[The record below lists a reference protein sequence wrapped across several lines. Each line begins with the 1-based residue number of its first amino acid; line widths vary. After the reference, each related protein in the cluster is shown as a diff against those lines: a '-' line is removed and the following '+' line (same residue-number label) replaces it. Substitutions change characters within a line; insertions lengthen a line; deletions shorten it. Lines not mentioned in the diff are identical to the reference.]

1 MDVSKFVSLD
11 SDNVA
16 DTDEK
21 LGTYSNRFS
30 FVSDV
35 DRFKNKVEIEALRL
49 QSLDRKDVDRILFLC
64 EKTPGV
70 KHLSAPLFVL
80 GWRLA
85 RGDAVDSVMADAA
98 TLGEMLQSV
107 LNKPSVVRYAR
118 YVRKIQSGDAF
129 KFSIVPNEI
138 L

>member
-1 MDVSKFVSLD
+1 MDFSKFVSLD
-11 SDNVA
+11 SADVA

-35 DRFKNKVEIEALRL
+35 DRFKQKVETVVARME
-49 QSLDRKDVDRILFLC
+49 SLDRKDVDRILFLC
-64 EKTPGV
+64 DKTPKI

-80 GWRLA
+80 GWCLA
-85 RGDAVDSVMADAA
+85 RGDSVESVMAAAA

-107 LNKPSVVRYAR
+107 LNEPSVVRYSR
-118 YVRKIQSGDAF
+118 FVRKIQAGDAF
-129 KFSIVPNEI
+129 NFSIFPNKI